1 MAFLSPLRYPGGK
14 GLLLKFAE
22 AVLRQ
27 NVPSDATYV
36 EPFAGGAGVALGL
49 LQADAVERAVI
60 GDADRRIAAFWRAAT
75 DHSDELIERV
85 EHCEV
90 TIDTWHEQAR
100 IAGDGSEDEVEL
112 GFATFFLNRT
122 NHSGI
127 IDARPI
133 GGLNQDGP
141 WPLDCRFN
149 KKNLVKRL
157 GLVNELGDRI
167 EVRHG
172 DGANL
177 VTEITAEPDVPLFI
191 YADPPYLTKS
201 DDLYLDTMTYTRHR
215 DLAAALRTSNSC
227 WMASYDVDD
236 RVLDDLYPCSPI
248 LRFDLR
254 HSARRSHVGRELM
267 AFSATCAVG
276 EAQSLLRGP
285 TWVRAATS
293 LPAEAV

>member
-22 AVLRQ
+22 AILRQ

-49 LQADAVERAVI
+49 LQADAVARVII

-75 DHSDELIERV
+75 DHSDSLIERV

-90 TIDTWHEQAR
+90 TIETWHEQAR
-100 IAGDGSEDEVEL
+100 IVREGAEDEVDL

-149 KKNLVKRL
+149 KENLVKRL
-157 GLVNELGDRI
+157 GLVSDLADRI

-177 VTEITAEPDVPLFI
+177 VTEVTADPDVPLFI

-215 DLAAALRTSNSC
+215 DLAAALRTSNCC

-236 RVLDDLYPCSPI
+236 RVADELYPHSPI

-276 EAQSLLRGP
+276 EARSLLRDP
-285 TWVRAATS
+285 TWVREATS
-293 LPAEAV
+293 LPVEAV

>member
-22 AVLRQ
+22 AILRQ
-27 NVPSDATYV
+27 NVPSDSTYV

-49 LQADAVERAVI
+49 LQADVVEHAVI
-60 GDADRRIAAFWRAAT
+60 GDADRRIAAFWRTAT

-85 EHCEV
+85 ERCDV
-90 TIDTWHEQAR
+90 TIDTWHQQAQIVR
-100 IAGDGSEDEVEL
+100 EGSEDEVDL
-112 GFATFFLNRT
+112 AFATFFLNRT

-157 GLVNELGDRI
+157 GLVSGLANRI

-172 DGANL
+172 DGAEL
-177 VTEITAEPDVPLFI
+177 VAEIAADPEVPLFI
-191 YADPPYLTKS
+191 YADPPYLNKS
-201 DDLYLDTMTYTRHR
+201 DDLYLDTLTYTGHQEF
-215 DLAAALRTSNSC
+215 AAALRTSNCC

-236 RVLDDLYPCSPI
+236 RVTDELYPQSPI

-267 AFSATCAVG
+267 AFSAACAVG
-276 EAQSLLRGP
+276 EAQSLLRDP
-285 TWVRAATS
+285 TWVREAAT
-293 LPAEAV
+293 LPAEAM